1 MLDRDIHEQIVGT
14 LLEDI
19 QLHHIFRRR
28 PMQLRWPKC
37 GWSNLNMFCSDI
49 YSMMEL
55 CARLSCMYSKI
66 VPSICLWL
74 SILMIQ
80 TTTNHAQS
88 ATTPSLLKRMWWQL
102 TTESSQLWSVY
113 IHNTTIHEIGCRS
126 YFHFIT
132 NMWEFSLHELSLKV
146 VLPCIFKVNKPG
158 IQADRIFCLSKI
170 LAYSPFWESQTVH
183 CP

>member
-1 MLDRDIHEQIVGT
+1 MCTIKLYAFKDCSKYLLVIIHP
-14 LLEDI
+14 
-19 QLHHIFRRR
+19 H
-28 PMQLRWPKC
+28 
-37 GWSNLNMFCSDI
+37 
-49 YSMMEL
+49 
-55 CARLSCMYSKI
+55 
-66 VPSICLWL
+66 
-74 SILMIQ
+74 LMIQ

-88 ATTPSLLKRMWWQL
+88 ATTPSLLKRVWWQL
-102 TTESSQLWSVY
+102 TTESPQLWSVY

-158 IQADRIFCLSKI
+158 IQADRILCHCEI